1 MACRTL
7 QNIGIDNC
15 TGNKGGIYTEVLFGS
30 RNDFGAVIDQ
40 VDTAT
45 AGYPYE
51 VNGKYQNGFVKFAQ
65 TEGTLN
71 ITDVHYIKFR
81 KNSSG
86 LTSEGT
92 FDETNGVYFFTN
104 NLALVIARQE
114 VEKRMSLQALALADD
129 LAVIVRDGN
138 GKCYFLGLDD
148 TVSMTAM
155 TAQTGTANTDG
166 NNYTAT
172 LTDTSNELP
181 FFVKE
186 EDWTALVALA
196 EAGSG
201 SGDGE

>member
-1 MACRTL
+1 MSCRTL

-30 RNDFGAVIDQ
+30 RKAFGAVIDQ
-40 VDTAT
+40 QDSST
-45 AGYPYE
+45 GEYIYE
-51 VNGKYQNGFVKFAQ
+51 VNGKYQNGYVKFDK
-65 TEGTLN
+65 TGDTFN
-71 ITDVHYIKFR
+71 ITEVNYIKFR

-114 VEKRMSLQALALADD
+114 VAKRMSLQALALADD

-148 TVSMTAM
+148 TVSTTAM
-155 TAQTGTANTDG
+155 SAQTGTANTDG
-166 NNYTAT
+166 NNYTVT

-181 FFVKE
+181 FFVT
-186 EDWTALVALA
+186 EDDWNALVELA
-196 EAGSG
+196 EPTASN
-201 SGDGE
+201 

>member
-30 RNDFGAVIDQ
+30 RKDFDASIDQ
-40 VDTAT
+40 KETAT
-45 AGYPYE
+45 DGYPYE
-51 VNGKYQNGFVKFAQ
+51 VNGKFQNGYVKFAK
-65 TEGTLN
+65 TGDDFN
-71 ITDVHYIKFR
+71 IEDVHYIKFR

-114 VEKRMSLQALALADD
+114 VEKRMALQALALADD

-148 TVSMTAM
+148 TVSTTAM

-166 NNYTAT
+166 NNYTVT

-181 FFVKE
+181 FFVTE
-186 EDWTALVALA
+186 SDWNALVELA
-196 EAGSG
+196 EPAGSG
-201 SGDGE
+201 NGQ